1 MESIKI
7 YTRQQVLSTI
17 QKCLGIIEKQ
27 QEQPMGSHN
36 VLDIVFTQRE
46 LISQIYNAFLKQ
58 KSEVSS
64 PFQQLK
70 GDQGASGRKGV
81 LLGAKSTSDT
91 LLYSEEDIMW
101 VVCNE
106 SIGNEK
112 ACFNIVQLQICHA
125 VYLMSRERYSSSALW
140 NQYVELAMQKQ
151 AQRGQNPL
159 EYK

>member
-17 QKCLGIIEKQ
+17 QKCLDIIEKQ
-27 QEQPMGSHN
+27 PIVSHN
-36 VLDIVFTQRE
+36 TLDIVFTQRE

-70 GDQGASGRKGV
+70 GEQGASGRKGV
-81 LLGAKSTSDT
+81 LLGAKNTSDS

-106 SIGNEK
+106 HWK
-112 ACFNIVQLQICHA
+112 
-125 VYLMSRERYSSSALW
+125 
-140 NQYVELAMQKQ
+140 
-151 AQRGQNPL
+151 
-159 EYK
+159 